1 MNPIYRIMGRRG
13 RITIPYETRLRVGF
27 SYNDILSFTEAPDGK
42 SVVVK
47 RERICDNCAT
57 NPNAADPF
65 RTQDDGEATDGI
77 SLEDF
82 LNSLTEEQQK
92 AALAYL
98 NMRWL
103 MSQNHVSQNRN

>member
-42 SVVVK
+42 SVIVK
-47 RERICDNCAT
+47 RERICDNCASS
-57 NPNAADPF
+57 PGAASPP
-65 RTQDDGEATDGI
+65 RNSDDGEASDGI

-98 NMRWL
+98 NMKWL
-103 MSQNHVSQNRN
+103 ISQNHASQSRN